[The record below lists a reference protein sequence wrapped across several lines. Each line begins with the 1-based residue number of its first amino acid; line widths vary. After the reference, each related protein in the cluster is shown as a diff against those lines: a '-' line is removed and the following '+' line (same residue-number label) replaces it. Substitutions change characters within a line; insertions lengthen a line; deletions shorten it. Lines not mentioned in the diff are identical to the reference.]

1 MRRREPRPVPGLDL
15 GNRTIAPVRVA
26 FAGNDGASEFAARLA
41 RMLGRDQEIE
51 AQRVSGE
58 ARAAGLNAGL
68 SGELPDRT
76 AFGSSIA
83 DQAYLRG
90 AEEGA
95 LNRLQLQVREKLDA
109 LSLQRGADVAGLATD
124 IEDYRNG
131 LAKGIPAS
139 LRPQFDF
146 AFDQLRLPLVNQAA
160 RLAQKAVA
168 DERIASFD
176 AAHPARLSAIQRNA
190 RAAEIDPAAASALS
204 FETDAYLADLA
215 ALGPREG
222 FEWRGRR
229 YEPDPTR
236 AGALTLAQIETRAA
250 AIDRE
255 AAENMVMGAWS
266 RGPRTKEW
274 IDQFE
279 KRELDAKAGAGLAE
293 EQVLS
298 LAQRMRGEW
307 ARDEAQRREAAEA
320 ARVGLSED
328 MRDELSHLRATGRPL
343 NLVDGA
349 RIAAAGRDPAAW
361 RREADVARKA
371 YEIDQRLALATP
383 DDVAKMRAELEPQ
396 AGPGFATAQAYRQ
409 EFDQAVA
416 RRTAAIARD
425 PAAYVAANSP
435 QLQALTAKAA
445 EDPRAAREALGL
457 SLALQAQLGVPEH
470 ARRALSQAQA
480 EDLVGRIQS
489 APPEAMADA
498 MQTLAARWGGDWPRV
513 YRDLAAAKLPDEYRV
528 LAGMG
533 DPVARRALAEA
544 FRSETEKRGALRELA
559 GPDAKAVGQT
569 VRDELRPLAV
579 SLRQAA
585 DGAAQVERHAAAAE
599 LLAFRYMQ
607 QGATASDAAR
617 RAARA
622 VVLDR
627 YDFLAGGGVEARVPR
642 GAGSELARRAADT
655 RNALTAAGLEPPPAR
670 AGETLTD
677 AQRRAAYL
685 RDVQRNGVWITG
697 PDDDRLM
704 LLDGA
709 RQPVTRNDGTPIEIP
724 FGQASEPA
732 R

>member
-1 MRRREPRPVPGLDL
+1 MSRRRDPRPIPAADFGA
-15 GNRTIAPVRVA
+15 RTIAPVRVA
-26 FAGNDGASEFAARLA
+26 FAGSDGSGELGARIA

-109 LSLQRGADVAGLATD
+109 LSLARGSDVAGLASD
-124 IEDYRNG
+124 IDDYRNG
-131 LAKGIPAS
+131 LAQGIPDS

-160 RLAQKAVA
+160 RLAQRAVA

-176 AAHPARLSAIQRNA
+176 AGHPSRLSAIQRNA
-190 RAAEIDPAAASALS
+190 RAAEIDPAAASALT
-204 FETDAYLADLA
+204 FELDAYNRDLA

-229 YEPDPTR
+229 FDPDPGR
-236 AGALTLAQIETRAA
+236 AGALTLAQIEQRASA
-250 AIDRE
+250 LDRE

-266 RGPRTKEW
+266 RGPRTREW
-274 IDQFE
+274 IDAFE
-279 KRELDAKAGAGLAE
+279 KRELDPKTGAGLSE
-293 EQVLS
+293 EQTMT
-298 LAQRMRGEW
+298 LAQRMHGEW
-307 ARDEAQRREAAEA
+307 ARDEAQRREKAEA
-320 ARVGLSED
+320 ARTGLTED
-328 MRDELSHLRATGRPL
+328 MRDELAHLRATGRPL
-343 NLVDGA
+343 NLVA
-349 RIAAAGRDPAAW
+349 VPRIAAAGRDAAAW
-361 RREADVARKA
+361 RREADLARKA
-371 YEIDQRLALATP
+371 YEIDQRLALASP
-383 DDVAKMRAELEPQ
+383 EDVAKMRAELAPK
-396 AGPGFATAQAYRQ
+396 AGPGYALAVEYRNEFERAAARRATAI
-409 EFDQAVA
+409 E
-416 RRTAAIARD
+416 RD
-425 PAAYVAANSP
+425 PAAWVTANSP

-445 EDPRAAREALGL
+445 EDPRAAREAL
-457 SLALQAQLGVPEH
+457 SLNFDLQARLGVPEH
-470 ARRALSQAQA
+470 ARRALSLPQA
-480 EDLVGRIQS
+480 EDLVGRIQA

-528 LAGMG
+528 LAGMA
-533 DPVARRALAEA
+533 DPTARRALAEA
-544 FRSETEKRGALRELA
+544 FQSEREKRGALRELA
-559 GPDAKAVGQT
+559 GQDAKAAAEA

-585 DGAAQVERHAAAAE
+585 DGAAQVERHAGAAE
-599 LLAFRYMQ
+599 LLALRFMQ
-607 QGATASDAAR
+607 QGAPAADAAR

-627 YDFLAGGGVEARVPR
+627 YDFVDSGGLEARVPK
-642 GAGSELARRAADT
+642 GEGTAIARRAAEL
-655 RNALTAAGLEPPPAR
+655 RNGLQAATLDPPPAR
-670 AGETLTD
+670 ANETLTE
-677 AQRRAAYL
+677 AQRRAGYL

-697 PDDDRLM
+697 PGDDRLI

-709 RQPVTRNDGTPIEIP
+709 RQPVMRADGTLVDLP
-724 FGQASEPA
+724 FGGKP
-732 R
+732 